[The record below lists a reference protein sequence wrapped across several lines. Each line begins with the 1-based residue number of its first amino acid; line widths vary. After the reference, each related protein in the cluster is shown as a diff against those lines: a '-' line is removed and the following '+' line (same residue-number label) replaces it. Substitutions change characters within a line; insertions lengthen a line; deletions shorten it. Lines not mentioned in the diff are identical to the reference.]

1 MLLPQNNRE
10 EKSSRHV
17 AMVARVLDDDKPIK
31 SLKSVFALFQ
41 ASPILFNFV
50 WFGKSWRNFLWDR
63 ISRYLSSEKE
73 SDNFCVVF
81 TFSIKWAG
89 EIRKVHVVFKRVSW
103 FQSIINKPVDSICAF
118 DTPNSHFSSSNPD
131 IFQLF
136 PIPCCVS
143 LIIHKARTTFYTE
156 FVDDNSCDLGKLFR
170 GMKAPKDSL

>member
-10 EKSSRHV
+10 SSRHV

-118 DTPNSHFSSSNPD
+118 DTPNSSHFSKPWY
-131 IFQLF
+131 FLQLF
-136 PIPCCVS
+136 PISCCVS
-143 LIIHKARTTFYTE
+143 LIIHKARKTFYTE